1 MADVNDLIVAY
12 VTARKRAHG
21 GKTRGLA
28 SPEQQAQWRQEAVEA
43 LDALKA
49 EAWERGLIQ
58 GRAASI
64 DGIDLDLLTNPYEKG
79 SDDDR

>member
-12 VTARKRAHG
+12 VTARKRTYI

-28 SPEQQAQWRQEAVEA
+28 SPEQQARWRQEAVEA

-64 DGIDLDLLTNPYEKG
+64 SGIDLGLLTNPYEKG